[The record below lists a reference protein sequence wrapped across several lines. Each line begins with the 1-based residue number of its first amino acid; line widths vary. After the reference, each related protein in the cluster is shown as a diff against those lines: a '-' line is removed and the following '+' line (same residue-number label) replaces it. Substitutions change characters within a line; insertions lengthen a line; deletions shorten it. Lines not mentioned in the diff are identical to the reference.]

1 MTIEL
6 QKPALDLGIITNNL
20 EPMLAFYQDTL
31 GLPLAAVID
40 MPGGGV
46 MHRYKVGESVLKI
59 IETEPRPSV
68 AAAPGGIRGATGLR
82 YLTLHVTDLDAAVN
96 AVQAAGQE
104 VVVAQKTI
112 RPGVNIAI
120 VTDPDGNWVEL
131 LNNS

>member
-1 MTIEL
+1 
-6 QKPALDLGIITNNL
+6 
-20 EPMLAFYQDTL
+20 
-31 GLPLAAVID
+31 
-40 MPGGGV
+40 
-46 MHRYKVGESVLKI
+46 VGESVLKI

-112 RPGVNIAI
+112 RPGVSIAI